1 MFIRISIVESAVM
14 CWFSIFLFSW
24 KTNLAEGWFHNYVC
38 QSIKNKLHLFCIRS
52 TCAVNIKSPKMK
64 NQRKLW
70 FRIVNEVHK
79 MCQRTHQQLF
89 VRRRPLDYGRMTRR
103 YNRLFVFVAKRNWCS
118 SIPIMLYMLL
128 LVSSL
133 GVHFHQIF
141 DSITKTILKPN
152 LTSHQC
158 CLFASTI
165 PYLKKNG
172 KWSRKLSCHLY
183 IYFVKLQ
190 SILKVLSNK
199 FANLSRSKGRFNLNC
214 QLLQTLWYI
223 PH

>member
-1 MFIRISIVESAVM
+1 MSIYRIITLLSTV
-14 CWFSIFLFSW
+14 
-24 KTNLAEGWFHNYVC
+24 NLLVWH
-38 QSIKNKLHLFCIRS
+38 
-52 TCAVNIKSPKMK
+52 K

-118 SIPIMLYMLL
+118 SIPFMLYMLL

-141 DSITKTILKPN
+141 DLITKLFCENIN
-152 LTSHQC
+152 LNIIICKEITQTCYQWFS
-158 CLFASTI
+158 FISV
-165 PYLKKNG
+165 PYLSNVYECFDYI
-172 KWSRKLSCHLY
+172 LS
-183 IYFVKLQ
+183 F
-190 SILKVLSNK
+190 
-199 FANLSRSKGRFNLNC
+199 FN
-214 QLLQTLWYI
+214 YVFR
-223 PH
+223 